1 MCTQSKDISTANFS
15 APMTSAIHHLLW
27 LTAICIFITLLWAGP
42 TIDARII
49 FAAVDTVNEI
59 IYLFIKIPAVVWLMS
74 IPPPI
79 FWRNVPV
86 S

>member
-1 MCTQSKDISTANFS
+1 VYPIQRYFDSELFCTYDVSNSSFVVIYGNLF
-15 APMTSAIHHLLW
+15 
-27 LTAICIFITLLWAGP
+27 FITLLWAGP